1 MLTLKPKLPPS
12 CQPGDK
18 RSEMP
23 PIPLGRVAKR
33 RNATAQK
40 SAFGRI
46 IDEYLKVSKSP
57 TSPTTHKHNPVPK
70 STLHLER
77 LDEFS
82 QEPRVAAF
90 AVAGNPPSSSTLAIS
105 GASRV
110 LPRQYAETSTIPAY
124 YGALN
129 SSPSPGAVVGIT
141 LGAVAGFILILFVI
155 YTLIN
160 LGGYSTAISESG
172 AGTESVVTRRSR
184 RHHNRSSTYHSETG
198 GGSRVLDK
206 HRRRNRSRSTSSAGD
221 DDGEGGETAE
231 IRRTSKTTRRAD
243 HRRGR
248 SGDAHGHGGHGHGD
262 DIVLEERH
270 RSRSMGQ
277 PQQGVPVTE
286 RVIIEERRRS
296 TKKQSRRSGAGVS
309 RSPPRPIVVE
319 ASEPSHPHERER
331 IVVEEDVSSVSS
343 PPGPPRRRRSSGYR
357 GIRPDGFAGGDEP
370 LREVRRSR
378 SIRRHRE

>member
-1 MLTLKPKLPPS
+1 MA
-12 CQPGDK
+12 
-18 RSEMP
+18 
-23 PIPLGRVAKR
+23 PIPPKRAAKR
-33 RNATAQK
+33 RDASTQK
-40 SAFGRI
+40 SALDRMV
-46 IDEYLKVSKSP
+46 DEVFKIAKSP
-57 TSPTTHKHNPVPK
+57 ESPSKRNSIYK
-70 STLHLER
+70 STLHHESWNESSLKAR
-77 LDEFS
+77 TAAAAA
-82 QEPRVAAF
+82 AAF
-90 AVAGNPPSSSTLAIS
+90 AVAGNPPPSTLTLERERAT
-105 GASRV
+105 RV
-110 LPRQYAETSTIPAY
+110 VLARQYAETSTIPAY
-124 YGALN
+124 YGALD

-141 LGAVAGFILILFVI
+141 LGAVAGFILILFLI

-184 RHHNRSSTYHSETG
+184 RHRHRSSTYHSETG
-198 GGSRVLDK
+198 GSRVLYK
-206 HRRRNRSRSTSSAGD
+206 SRRRNRSRSRGSTSSAGEFD
-221 DDGEGGETAE
+221 GGETVE

-243 HRRGR
+243 HRSRGR
-248 SGDAHGHGGHGHGD
+248 SGDAHRHGGHGHGGN

-277 PQQGVPVTE
+277 PQPTPVAE
-286 RVIIEERRRS
+286 RIIIDERRRS
-296 TKKQSRRSGAGVS
+296 TKRQSRRSGAAAES

-357 GIRPDGFAGGDEP
+357 EIRPDEFAGGGET

-378 SIRRHRE
+378 SISRHRE